1 MGPKRIRYVV
11 DDFAGSGWYRA
22 EVPAAEL
29 RRRGHDVTV
38 ASSLDKDVVPDL
50 DVIVFQRQFL
60 ESARYAIEDANEQGK
75 VTVYDIDDD
84 YWHVPPTNP
93 GYDVWQ
99 LPGMLSGVE
108 DLVRAAKVV
117 TTPSSVLSA
126 ALRCLNPNVRVL
138 PNMLPG
144 PDWPEPSREPHGGRV
159 VVGWAGGG
167 SHFTDLKLLSGVVEQ
182 LLSECP
188 DVEFR
193 CHGVR
198 DVPFQAAERLK
209 VLPGVPLAEYAE
221 LLSTFDVGVA
231 PLEDTLFNRSKSDLK
246 VLEYGAVGI
255 PVVASKV
262 APYEASVRPG
272 ETGFL
277 AGSAK
282 DWLKALRRLVA
293 DARARADLGS
303 AGRRFAEARF
313 IGRDANI
320 ALWERAYLL
329 DAGA

>member
-1 MGPKRIRYVV
+1 LGLKRIRYVV

-22 EVPAAEL
+22 QVPAAEL
-29 RRRGHDVTV
+29 RRRGHDATV
-38 ASSLDKDVVPDL
+38 GSSLDKDTVPGL
-50 DVIVFQRQFL
+50 DVVVLERQFL
-60 ESARYAIEDANEQGK
+60 EAARYAIEDANDQGK

-99 LPGMLSGVE
+99 MPDMLSGVE
-108 DLVRAAKVV
+108 DCVRAVKVV
-117 TTPSSVLSA
+117 TTPSPVLA
-126 ALRCLNPNVRVL
+126 ASLGRLNPNVRIL

-144 PDWPEPSREPHGGRV
+144 PDWPEPSREPRSGRV
-159 VVGWAGGG
+159 IVGWAGGG

-182 LLSECP
+182 LLSEFP
-188 DVEFR
+188 GVEFR
-193 CHGVR
+193 THGVR
-198 DVPFQAAERLK
+198 DVPFQPAERLK
-209 VLPGVPLAEYAE
+209 VLPGVPLAEYPE
-221 LLSTFDVGVA
+221 LLATFDIGVA

-246 VLEYGAVGI
+246 VVEYGAVGI

-262 APYEASVRPG
+262 APYEASVRSG
-272 ETGFL
+272 KTGFL

-282 DWLKALRRLVA
+282 DWLKELRRLVT
-293 DARARADLGS
+293 DAGARTELGS
-303 AGRRFAEARF
+303 AGRRFAETRF